1 MIYPHDDGPEFGT
14 VNHNQITIPSNCDL
28 QSMFGCVN
36 SSVDGT
42 DINYATEP
50 LEIVSGYV
58 NHGDRV
64 IDYICKTKSH
74 RIIIKCKMLMDKYQ
88 WPQGMV
94 VGHGERSRFTVNIIN
109 EGSDH
114 YSRVSFIRFG
124 DAYNYANQDHIVEKV
139 SVIVMPLHGVNSSP
153 LPDGMYINS
162 VHQRVATYHDEAS
175 LVIIFNKIRT
185 GRTFRT
191 TDEYALKIPLRLRP
205 EKIGPIVTRLNDW
218 AVNRC
223 AIRLERR
230 NKYYFDRTLRINTL
244 KGYESDDI
252 VFPEA
257 IQCVSPILR
266 TGVIK
271 NGTKY
276 ALEAGYKATYKDY
289 AESFERYF
297 HGV

>member
-1 MIYPHDDGPEFGT
+1 MIYPHDDGPAFGT
-14 VNHNQITIPSNCDL
+14 VNHNQITISPNCDL
-28 QSMFGCVN
+28 LSVFGVN

-58 NHGDRV
+58 NHGKRV

-74 RIIIKCKMLMDKYQ
+74 RIIIKCNMLMDKYQ

-175 LVIIFNKIRT
+175 LVIIFNKIIDKS
-185 GRTFRT
+185 GIISHVYNNYLF
-191 TDEYALKIPLRLRP
+191 KITC
-205 EKIGPIVTRLNDW
+205 KIRQ
-218 AVNRC
+218 
-223 AIRLERR
+223 
-230 NKYYFDRTLRINTL
+230 K
-244 KGYESDDI
+244 
-252 VFPEA
+252 
-257 IQCVSPILR
+257 
-266 TGVIK
+266 
-271 NGTKY
+271 
-276 ALEAGYKATYKDY
+276 
-289 AESFERYF
+289 
-297 HGV
+297 